1 MTGAALRMTG
11 AALRMTGATLRMTGR
26 GGTTEGN
33 EGEIV
38 ENISRESQQD
48 RERPVEMEAN
58 GQDHSGQ
65 SDDQERDPL
74 HILDL

>member
-1 MTGAALRMTG
+1 MTGAALRMTW
-11 AALRMTGATLRMTGR
+11 R

-38 ENISRESQQD
+38 KNISRESQQD
-48 RERPVEMEAN
+48 RERPVEMEAD
-58 GQDHSGQ
+58 GEDQRGKCH
-65 SDDQERDPL
+65 DQESDSL

>member
-11 AALRMTGATLRMTGR
+11 AALRMTGR

-38 ENISRESQQD
+38 KNISRESQQD
-48 RERPVEMEAN
+48 RERPVEMEADGEN
-58 GQDHSGQ
+58 HSGQ
-65 SDDQERDPL
+65 SDDQESDPL